1 MSINPIHDSAVIVKS
16 RTFPSKIAILC
27 SVLVKD
33 YLPRCVGINELLAI
47 NWST

>member
-1 MSINPIHDSAVIVKS
+1 MSMKPMHDSAVMVKS

-27 SVLVKD
+27 SMFARD
-33 YLPRCVGINELLAI
+33 YLARCVGINGLLAI